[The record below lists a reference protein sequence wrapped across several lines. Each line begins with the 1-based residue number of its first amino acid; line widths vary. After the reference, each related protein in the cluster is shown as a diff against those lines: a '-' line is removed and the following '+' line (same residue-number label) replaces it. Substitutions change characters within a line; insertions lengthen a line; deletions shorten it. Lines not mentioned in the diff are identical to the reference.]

1 MNYLNTGLTVTLPLC
16 PVTCSRIF
24 VNVDGVELQSKV
36 DMTGGG
42 TRDRHLGRSQKWPST
57 DANVY
62 PGVQVKHTHRCS
74 LAGALGGSWDPGV
87 LGRIAW

>member
-16 PVTCSRIF
+16 PVTCARIL

-36 DMTGGG
+36 DMTGGD
-42 TRDRHLGRSQKWPST
+42 TRDRNLGRSQKWPST

-62 PGVQVKHTHRCS
+62 PGVQVNTPIGAALMGYWEGPGILVCW
-74 LAGALGGSWDPGV
+74 AG
-87 LGRIAW
+87 